1 MIKRINI
8 DHQKAVKYAVNVL
21 EEGGVIVYPTD
32 TLYGFGAD
40 ATNNEA
46 IDKINR
52 IKGRSGTMSVMAANT
67 QMAIQ
72 WMDITGEQV
81 EIVKPYLGGA
91 QTLIIPVKDN
101 IVSAKILGK
110 DNTLGIRIPDN
121 NFCNEL
127 SFQFSKPIISTSVN
141 RTGEQPMN
149 DPVQIESKFSS
160 EVNLLIDAGTLLKS
174 KGSTIYQLKDN
185 KIIILRK

>member
-40 ATNNEA
+40 ATNDEA